1 MIMTRKD
8 ALKEILVNAC
18 EASEIYVNGRRSVKL
33 VEKTGQLFYVGG
45 GADMQI
51 ISEFI
56 PNWNLQKD
64 FGYLMEFHKEGDF
77 YIWQSK
83 PLEGKPCI
91 SIAYMR

>member
-1 MIMTRKD
+1 MTRKD
-8 ALKEILVNAC
+8 ALEEILTNAC

-33 VEKTGQLFYVGG
+33 VEKTGQLFYIGG

-51 ISEFI
+51 ITEFI

-64 FGYLMEFHKEGDF
+64 FGYLMELNDNVRF
-77 YIWQSK
+77 YMWQSK
-83 PLEGKPCI
+83 PLDGKPCI